1 MEIDADELSY
11 KQALLYLQKAHG
23 LLYSSCEWILSKSD
37 DDSADDDN
45 RISLTHCREELLL
58 AVNLKL
64 AFVHLQLQDWVR
76 AQNVTYQLLD
86 TRLDQIQRYT

>member
-1 MEIDADELSY
+1 MLN
-11 KQALLYLQKAHG
+11 
-23 LLYSSCEWILSKSD
+23 KSD

-45 RISLTHCREELLL
+45 RISLTHSRDDLLL

-76 AQNVTYQLLD
+76 AQNVTYELLD
-86 TRLDQIQRYT
+86 IRLDQIQRYAWLYIIIFPNF